1 MYKQSF
7 GKKRQMQFA
16 NEHEFYKL
24 LGYLAKS
31 DGSTSLAW
39 EHNENQGVYKYT

>member
-7 GKKRQMQFA
+7 GKKKQMHFA

-24 LGYLAKS
+24 LGYLRKHFACM
-31 DGSTSLAW
+31 GT
-39 EHNENQGVYKYT
+39 